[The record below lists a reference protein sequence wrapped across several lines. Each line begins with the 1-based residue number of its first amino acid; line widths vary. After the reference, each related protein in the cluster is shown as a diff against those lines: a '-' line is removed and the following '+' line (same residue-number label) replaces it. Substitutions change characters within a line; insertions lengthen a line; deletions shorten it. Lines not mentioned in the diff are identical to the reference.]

1 MTILRISDLPLDR
14 TLDRAA
20 MADLRGAGS
29 RSSGSWVAGWIVP
42 FSGMSVAASSGGN
55 SFISI
60 TNNIF
65 NQFISANQ
73 ATFQT
78 QNTDVYNTGAGAV
91 IDLAANQARA
101 LASH

>member
-1 MTILRISDLPLDR
+1 MSTIRISDLPSNR

-20 MADLRGAGS
+20 MTRLRGAGGT
-29 RSSGSWVAGWIVP
+29 GSWVAGWIIP
-42 FSGMSVAASSGGN
+42 FSGATSVNGGGN
-55 SFISI
+55 TFVNI

-78 QNTDVYNTGAGAV
+78 QNTDVFNTGANAV
-91 IDLAANQARA
+91 IDLAADQASTISRR
-101 LASH
+101 

>member
-1 MTILRISDLPLDR
+1 MTILRIRDLPLDR
-14 TLDRAA
+14 TLDRTA
-20 MADLRGAGS
+20 MARLHGAGG
-29 RSSGSWVAGWIVP
+29 SGSWVSGWIIP

-55 SFISI
+55 TFVSI

-65 NQFISANQ
+65 NQFISATQ

-91 IDLAANQARA
+91 IDLAANQASA
-101 LASH
+101 IAHQ